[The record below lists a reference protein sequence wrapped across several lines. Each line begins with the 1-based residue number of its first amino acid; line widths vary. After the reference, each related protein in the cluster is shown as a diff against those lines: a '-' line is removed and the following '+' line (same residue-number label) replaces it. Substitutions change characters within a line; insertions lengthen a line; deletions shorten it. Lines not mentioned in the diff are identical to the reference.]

1 MRRRPENRR
10 RRGAT
15 LVEAAL
21 VLPLFLLIVLGM
33 IDLGVAISR
42 NNALSQAARQGAR
55 VASIHGAFC
64 KDGPKANWN
73 GGPWG
78 PATVIVSASD
88 TGPVASAI
96 RPYLSSQDVD
106 TATITVEWPDGN
118 NEPERGRVKVE
129 VTTSFQPITTYVF
142 SKKFTLTASSTMLIS
157 H

>member
-10 RRGAT
+10 RRGAA

-33 IDLGVAISR
+33 IDLGVAMFR

-55 VASIHGAFC
+55 KASVQGAFA
-64 KDGPKANWN
+64 PPALN

-78 PATVIVSASD
+78 PATVTVSASD
-88 TGPVASAI
+88 TTNPVASAV
-96 RPYLSSQDVD
+96 RPYLSSFDAN
-106 TATITVEWPDGN
+106 TATIKVEWPDGSN
-118 NEPERGRVKVE
+118 DPELSRVKVT
-129 VTTSFQPITTYVF
+129 VTTAFQPITTYVF
-142 SKKFTLTASSTMLIS
+142 GTTFNLSASSTMLIA